1 MISNEEWIVPPAGD
15 VLKGDEEFTGMNST
29 VRDFW
34 RFALGD
40 LRMNNA
46 RGYLAEFMVAT
57 ALGLHSARRVEW
69 DAYDILWDEITIEV
83 KSSAYLQS
91 WDQRRLSD
99 IRFTGLKGTRFHARH
114 DYDPAGKRFNAMV
127 YVFCV
132 QTAKKHEDYR
142 QLDLRQWDFYV
153 VPRTP
158 LKNRDFASVG
168 LNTVIEISGGRLDAQ
183 ELAEAVRKA
192 SASEERDDDPWWVD

>member
-1 MISNEEWIVPPAGD
+1 MESDSEWLSPPSTTP
-15 VLKGDEEFTGMNST
+15 LSGDEAFTGADVT

-46 RGYLAEFMVAT
+46 RGYLAEFVVST
-57 ALGLHSARRVEW
+57 ALGLQNARRVEW
-69 DAYDILWDEITIEV
+69 DAYDILWNEITIEV

-91 WDQRRLSD
+91 WEQRRLSS

-132 QTAKKHEDYR
+132 QTATSHSEYR
-142 QLDLRQWDFYV
+142 QLDLSQWDFYV
-153 VPRTP
+153 LPRRVV
-158 LKNRDFASVG
+158 KERGFASVG
-168 LNTVIEISGGRLDAQ
+168 IKTIIELSGGPTKSGDLP
-183 ELAEAVRKA
+183 LAVTAAARDET
-192 SASEERDDDPWWVD
+192 RDDDNWWL

>member
-1 MISNEEWIVPPAGD
+1 MFSDDDWLVPPEAE
-15 VLKGDEEFTGMNST
+15 LLTGDEQFVGST
-29 VRDFW
+29 AKVRDFW

-46 RGYLAEFMVAT
+46 RGYLAEFIVAT
-57 ALGLHSARRVEW
+57 ALGLGEARRVEW
-69 DAYDILWDEITIEV
+69 DAYDILWNEITIEV

-132 QTAKKHEDYR
+132 QTATKHSEYR
-142 QLDLRQWDFYV
+142 QLDLTQWDFYV
-153 VPRTP
+153 LPRTA
-158 LKNRDFASVG
+158 LKERGYASAGIKTIVE
-168 LNTVIEISGGRLDAQ
+168 LSGGPVLI
-183 ELAEAVRKA
+183 ENLANVVKRAA
-192 SASEERDDDPWWVD
+192 ASEDRDDDPWWID